1 MRCPYRAAHIL
12 YISIAAAPE
21 QRRRQRNSVGGWR
34 TVDVGMRKRT
44 LYSLLLML
52 ALILALIAAV
62 WLRKHAPPEVARLLP
77 ESDAIVYLNL
87 RPLRAATHL
96 ERTPVSRSPEFQQF
110 IDATGIDPERDLD
123 AAAFALH
130 RMDDPSGPNGPVA
143 YSEVFE
149 GRFDGA
155 RLARYLS
162 GMASSQEQ
170 YAGHIIYTI
179 PVEGRRLRIAQLGYD
194 TIAASNMPTTE
205 QIHSMLDRY
214 RASASPF
221 AGSSLLAARYR
232 DVPLLSSAWAIG
244 HVGLPFSERGRITVF
259 GLELPLPEDTT
270 FVASLSY
277 RFGSLRLQVEQI
289 APSEADAA
297 RSTQALDALLR
308 IFQAIQPKIE
318 AQSEATDNQAMREFT
333 ESIQIEQHKDRAV
346 LTANLPM
353 QLLKKLV
360 TPESAIAP
368 DSSNATKPPASA
380 TGR

>member
-1 MRCPYRAAHIL
+1 
-12 YISIAAAPE
+12 
-21 QRRRQRNSVGGWR
+21 
-34 TVDVGMRKRT
+34 MRKRT
-44 LYSLLLML
+44 LYSLLVTL
-52 ALILALIAAV
+52 ALIVALIAAV

-77 ESDAIVYLNL
+77 ESDAIVYFNL
-87 RPLRAATHL
+87 RPLRAATHFD
-96 ERTPVSRSPEFQQF
+96 RTPVVRSADYQHF

-130 RMDDPSGPNGPVA
+130 RMDDPNGPNGPVA

-162 GMASSQEQ
+162 GMANSQEQ
-170 YAGHIIYTI
+170 YAGHTIYTI
-179 PVEGRRLRIAQLGYD
+179 PIEGRRLRIAQLGYD

-244 HVGLPFSERGRITVF
+244 HVGLPFSERGRITIF

-270 FVASLSY
+270 FVASLGY
-277 RFGSLRLQVEQI
+277 RLSTLHLRIEQI
-289 APSEADAA
+289 APTEADAA
-297 RSTQALDALLR
+297 RSTEALDALLR

-318 AQSEATDNQAMREFT
+318 AQSESSDAEAMREFT
-333 ESIQIEQHKDRAV
+333 ASIQIEQHKDRAV
-346 LTANLPM
+346 LTANLPL

-360 TPESAIAP
+360 TPESTILP
-368 DSSNATKPPASA
+368 DLSDTPKPPASA

>member
-1 MRCPYRAAHIL
+1 
-12 YISIAAAPE
+12 
-21 QRRRQRNSVGGWR
+21 
-34 TVDVGMRKRT
+34 MRKRT
-44 LYSLLLML
+44 LYSLLVTL
-52 ALILALIAAV
+52 ALIVALIAAV

-77 ESDAIVYLNL
+77 ESDAIVYFNL
-87 RPLRAATHL
+87 RPLRAATHFD
-96 ERTPVSRSPEFQQF
+96 RTPVVRSADYQHF

-130 RMDDPSGPNGPVA
+130 RMDDPNGPNGPVA

-155 RLARYLS
+155 RLARYL
-162 GMASSQEQ
+162 AAIATSQEE
-170 YAGHIIYTI
+170 YVGHIIYTI
-179 PVEGRRLRIAQLGYD
+179 PIEGRSLRIAQLGYD

-244 HVGLPFSERGRITVF
+244 HVGLPFSERGRITIF
-259 GLELPLPEDTT
+259 GLQLPLPEDTT
-270 FVASLSY
+270 FVASLRY
-277 RFGSLRLQVEQI
+277 GLGALHLRIEQI
-289 APSEADAA
+289 APTEADAA

-308 IFQAIQPKIE
+308 LFQTIQPKIE
-318 AQSEATDNQAMREFT
+318 AQSDASDADAMRQFAA
-333 ESIQIEQHKDRAV
+333 SIQIEQRKDRAV
-346 LTANLPM
+346 LTAILPT

-360 TPESAIAP
+360 APENTAGAEP
-368 DSSNATKPPASA
+368 AAATVPPANATA
-380 TGR
+380 R